1 MNTCGKRVR
10 LGLPTSMYD
19 NELLKEL
26 TLCDLLREAARVA
39 PTRCVD
45 MVFIGRSQLHLEEQV
60 GHEASQN
67 SQ

>member
-1 MNTCGKRVR
+1 MV
-10 LGLPTSMYD
+10 
-19 NELLKEL
+19 L
-26 TLCDLLREAARVA
+26 TVCDLLREAARDV

-45 MVFIGRSQLHLEEQV
+45 MVFIGRSQLHLEEHV

>member
-10 LGLPTSMYD
+10 LGLFTSMYG
-19 NELLKEL
+19 NKLLKGL
-26 TLCDLLREAARVA
+26 TVCDLSREAARVA

-45 MVFIGRSQLHLEEQV
+45 MVFIGRCQLHLEEQV

-67 SQ
+67 SL